1 MNPRESI
8 EYHKRKFKY
17 SLASGN
23 ADGIFTFDLQQ
34 PQNEFAFS
42 DRYSQCLIKINHA
55 YLSNRADAVNHG
67 LDAIFINDANGGEA
81 VAAGVLLMTDLRTTN
96 SNAISENIAQVQ
108 PPAGLPANAG
118 GGLQQVRSGIHC
130 ILHNKRGSVGVV
142 GQFAAQNVDAATEVI
157 VGLGAGGNGAQ
168 GGNQNAHRVMMWE
181 YEDTRPIEDAGVLCS
196 NPFGKKMEIKLFS
209 MGDGEK
215 VKLTSAANLGVA
227 ASNGSSLNIEMEF
240 LMLPNPTP
248 DDK

>member
-1 MNPRESI
+1 MMNPRESI

-23 ADGIFTFDLQQ
+23 ADGIFTFDLQK

-67 LDAIFINDANGGEA
+67 LDAIYINDAGAGEA
-81 VAAGVLLMTDLRTTN
+81 CASGVLLMTDIRTTN
-96 SNAISENIAQVQ
+96 SNAISQNIGAQI
-108 PPAGLPANAG
+108 GDG
-118 GGLQQVRSGIHC
+118 MLQEVRSGIHC
-130 ILHNKRGSVGVV
+130 VLHNKRGSVGIV
-142 GQFAAQNVDAATEVI
+142 GQFAGQNVDAATEVI
-157 VGLGAGGNGAQ
+157 VGKGAAGAGLQ

-181 YEDTRPIEDAGVLCS
+181 YQDTRPIEDAGVLCA
-196 NPFGKKMEIKLFS
+196 NPFGKTMEIRLFS
-209 MGDGEK
+209 MGDGTK

-227 ASNGSSLNIEMEF
+227 ASNGSSLNLELEI